1 MEFIVIERIHFFFF
15 VIVIVLRFPGDLI
28 DYGTGRSRCTGATC
42 ETPTP

>member
-1 MEFIVIERIHFFFF
+1 MEFIVIERIHFF

-28 DYGTGRSRCTGATC
+28 DCGTGRSRCTGATC